1 MIADGRETALIPF
14 MLRPF
19 RCTDTRGR
27 QARPRQYSYAC
38 VWGMGDLSPHAHKW
52 SPITSVGRTPHI
64 SLSVWLCMRER
75 GSKCQLCAYTSTLD
89 QGEAFGASPYLLKLI
104 WTSSWN
110 SHFFK
115 VCVFHTISAFTQIR
129 ELFENPYIYICLKE
143 AHIIEYKS
151 VFLKYFSF
159 MLQAEKLND
168 GSKVLVICFPKT
180 IIVVFSPDK
189 MVFGRQWFFSSVFS
203 VS

>member
-52 SPITSVGRTPHI
+52 SPITSVGRTPPYHCEC
-64 SLSVWLCMRER
+64 LTVYEGER

-110 SHFFK
+110 WNHIFFK
-115 VCVFHTISAFTQIR
+115 VCVFYTLSAFTQMR
-129 ELFENPYIYICLKE
+129 KLFEQPYIYICLKE
-143 AHIIEYKS
+143 EHI
-151 VFLKYFSF
+151 
-159 MLQAEKLND
+159 Q
-168 GSKVLVICFPKT
+168 
-180 IIVVFSPDK
+180 
-189 MVFGRQWFFSSVFS
+189 
-203 VS
+203 